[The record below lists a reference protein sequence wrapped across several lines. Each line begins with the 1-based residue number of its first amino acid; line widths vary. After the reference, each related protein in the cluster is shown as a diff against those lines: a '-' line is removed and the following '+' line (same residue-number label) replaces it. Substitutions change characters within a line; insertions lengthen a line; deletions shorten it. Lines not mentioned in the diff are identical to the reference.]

1 MPTSTTTP
9 RSSRVGLPQRIAT
22 QRLVLR
28 AWRRTDAPLLKN
40 AIDANLDHLRPWMP
54 WALKEPSSLPVI
66 EQRIDKFDQRFRAD
80 SEWSYAIF
88 SEGEKMLYG
97 GIGMRRSNTKGALEI
112 GFWLGQGWTR
122 QGYATEAVNALVDTA
137 FALPNIEGV
146 RIHCDVRNAASS
158 GVARRAG
165 FVQIS
170 TIKNDKFD
178 PAAPARDTAV
188 WERTRT
194 PAAPASAGQQK
205 RGFFGWLRSLFS

>member
-1 MPTSTTTP
+1 MATSTTTP

-40 AIDANLDHLRPWMP
+40 LIDANLEHLRQWMP
-54 WALKEPSSLPVI
+54 WALKEPSSLTVI

-80 SEWSYAIF
+80 SEWSYAVF

-112 GFWLGQGWTR
+112 GFWLGQGWTK
-122 QGYATEAVNALVDTA
+122 QGHATEAVNALVDA
-137 FALPNIEGV
+137 AMALPNIDAV

-158 GVARRAG
+158 AVARRAG
-165 FVQIS
+165 FVQTS
-170 TIKNDKFD
+170 TLKNDKFD
-178 PAAPARDTAV
+178 PAAPVRDTAV
-188 WERTRT
+188 WERTRL
-194 PAAPASAGQQK
+194 PVEPASAEDQK
-205 RGFFGWLRSLFS
+205 RGLFGWLKSLFS